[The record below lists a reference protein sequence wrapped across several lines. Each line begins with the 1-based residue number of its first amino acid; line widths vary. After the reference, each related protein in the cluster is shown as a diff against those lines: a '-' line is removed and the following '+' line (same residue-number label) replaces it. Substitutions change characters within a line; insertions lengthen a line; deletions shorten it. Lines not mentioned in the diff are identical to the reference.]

1 MDVYQRRRLVALSA
15 LAGIFIILVLLIR
28 SCGGDDEEQPIAPVA
43 GASGLSGATALALPD
58 YIAQADAICLEANNN
73 LAEVDATDAATAA
86 AEQAEIVTSE
96 LQQLQTLPAPTDGE
110 DDVQAFLDALEQLA
124 IAYDDLATALEREDE
139 TAAADFE
146 VTIDETSA
154 EVLDAADTVGF
165 EVCGDTSQVGET
177 NVTGDGGD
185 GGDGSD
191 DAADTT
197 DTGGAAPTDTGV
209 VPETPPTDTV
219 TPPATDDTATG
230 APTPPTDTAPPA
242 DTGDSS
248 SGGVSP

>member
-43 GASGLSGATALALPD
+43 GATGLSGATALALPD

-96 LQQLQTLPAPTDGE
+96 LQQLQTLPAPTEGE
-110 DDVQAFLDALEQLA
+110 DDVQAFLDALERLA
-124 IAYDDLATALEREDE
+124 IAYDDLATATERGDE

-154 EVLDAADTVGF
+154 EVLDAANTVGF
-165 EVCGDTSQVGET
+165 EVCGDPSQVGET
-177 NVTGDGGD
+177 NVTGDGG
-185 GGDGSD
+185 GGNDSD
-191 DAADTT
+191 EATDTT

-209 VPETPPTDTV
+209 VPETPPADTV

-242 DTGDSS
+242 DTGDAS